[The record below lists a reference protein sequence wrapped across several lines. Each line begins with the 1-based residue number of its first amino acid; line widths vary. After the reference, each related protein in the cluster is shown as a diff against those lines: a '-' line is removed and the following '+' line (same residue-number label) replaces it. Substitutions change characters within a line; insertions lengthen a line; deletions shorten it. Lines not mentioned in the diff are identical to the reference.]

1 MVESFAAHIWSIA
14 VSVIGITGRDT
25 LKITDTVSS
34 HLGNWASRER
44 VQVEEDE
51 IRIWSEDLL
60 TY

>member
-1 MVESFAAHIWSIA
+1 M
-14 VSVIGITGRDT
+14 SVIGITGRDT